1 MVSLKLHGNVWKF
14 GEEIDTGQIIPGR
27 YVPLTDPEQL
37 AKHVFEDVAPEFTA
51 NIQQGDIIVAGRN
64 FGCGSSREHAPKG
77 LIGAGIS
84 AVVADSFARIFYRNS
99 LNLGLFVIEIPGISA
114 ATEEGDIFD
123 IDMEKGK
130 LSNLSKGLKY
140 SFSPYE
146 DFIMDIIKE
155 GGVMKYTL
163 KKLLEENLSR

>member
-1 MVSLKLHGNVWKF
+1 MVSLKLHGKVWKF

-27 YVPLTDPEQL
+27 YVPLTDPEEL
-37 AKHVFEDVAPEFTA
+37 AKHVFEDVAPEFATK
-51 NIQQGDIIVAGRN
+51 IQQGDIIVAGRN

-77 LIGAGIS
+77 LLGVGIS

-123 IDMEKGK
+123 IDMQRGT
-130 LSNLSKGLKY
+130 LRNLSQALEY
-140 SFSPYE
+140 SFPLYD

-155 GGVMKYTL
+155 GGIIQFTL
-163 KKLLEENLSR
+163 KKLLEENSS